1 MNRYVIRGGLE
12 GYERLKLLARAL
24 GPGTELQFDRI
35 GLRPGFHCLDLGCG
49 GGEVSFAIAE
59 RVGPTGRVVGM
70 DLDEVKIGLGREA
83 ARERG
88 LANVELLVRD
98 VTTWDEPAAYDLV
111 FARTLLQ
118 HLPDPVD
125 LLRRMWRGV
134 RPGGVLAAEDADF
147 AASFCEPPHPAFD
160 RYLDWYRETL
170 IR

>member
-49 GGEVSFAIAE
+49 GGEVSFAMAQ
-59 RVGPTGRVVGM
+59 RVGPTGHVVGM

-88 LANVELLVRD
+88 IANVELLVSG
-98 VTTWDEPAAYDLV
+98 VTNWDEHGAYGVV
-111 FARTLLQ
+111 FARTLLP
-118 HLPDPVD
+118 HPPVPGD

-134 RPGGVLAAEDADF
+134 RW
-147 AASFCEPPHPAFD
+147 C
-160 RYLDWYRETL
+160 
-170 IR
+170 